1 MGIFGGSAKPQ
12 YLTGDK
18 TAIDAFV
25 DEFDVR
31 FLC

>member
-1 MGIFGGSAKPQ
+1 MGIFGGSEQPQ

-25 DEFDVR
+25 DKFDVS
-31 FLC
+31 